1 MQLPSKVY
9 DFLKWF
15 CLIALPALSVLIAV
29 VFKVWD
35 IPYSIQITT
44 TINAIAVFI
53 GSLIGV
59 SQINYS
65 KSNIEQE

>member
-15 CLIALPALSVLIAV
+15 CLIALPALSVLVAV

-59 SQINYS
+59 SQLNYS
-65 KSNIEQE
+65 KNADSN